1 VDRHFN
7 DYHATHLSL
16 VKACKTKGS
25 VNWIRVWISS
35 YKCHTTTWVHLWYK
49 LLNSGPF
56 WSTQF
61 FLIVLKMEIILF
73 FLVFYLTLCSYVQ
86 GDSLG
91 SLIAFNIR
99 DAPANSSTTESSS
112 NTESTSTQSTNT
124 ETTTSTT
131 TSPPEVQT
139 PLSGDGCLVSYYLH
153 YWVSDYANDKFSN
166 VGRLFEGIV
175 CKPFRKNW
183 RY

>member
-1 VDRHFN
+1 
-7 DYHATHLSL
+7 
-16 VKACKTKGS
+16 
-25 VNWIRVWISS
+25 
-35 YKCHTTTWVHLWYK
+35 
-49 LLNSGPF
+49 
-56 WSTQF
+56 
-61 FLIVLKMEIILF
+61 MEIILF

-153 YWVSDYANDKFSN
+153 Y
-166 VGRLFEGIV
+166 
-175 CKPFRKNW
+175 
-183 RY
+183 